1 MIDTTSVLGYAWP
14 LAAAAGERIQ
24 FHLSS
29 ASLSKANVRVVR
41 VRCGDHDPLGPGLR
55 TTAMEVDIGDSLA
68 LKFQPIYP
76 GSYAIVEDRAAFVSA
91 RDLSFGC
98 YLFPTIVGGK
108 PQTIASRWNGI
119 EGTGWKLELDH
130 QGCLCLVVGADGK
143 RAIARAPKPLLV
155 REWAFVGAIIAPSQ
169 GRIEIHQFS
178 LARDGGRDRSASAEA
193 ACPNAFAWPAKT
205 PLILAAESTG
215 AADGKQ
221 PTTQHYNGKI
231 DRPRLYNRALPPAA
245 LRGLVEAL
253 RPTADDPNLLAAWD
267 FSQGISGDRIVDLSA
282 NRCDGLLRQLPMR
295 AATGANW
302 DGAALSWNEAPW
314 QYGAIHFH
322 EDDLQDC
329 NWEPTC
335 SLTIPSN
342 WRSGFYALELTAD
355 LPSGRVES
363 HVSFF
368 VRAPRGRA
376 TAPLLFVASTATF
389 LAYANIGTRLDQSG
403 FEVHSEGL
411 VTLSADDIYLS
422 EHRELG
428 LSSYDTHA
436 DGSGVCYSSGAR
448 PILNMRPR
456 GNAFNY
462 VNDTHILDWLEEQN
476 IDYDVLTDEDI
487 DREGA
492 RALKPYCAVITG
504 SHPEYVSRPMLDAF
518 QAYQN
523 GGGRHMYLGG
533 NGFYWRIAFH
543 PDRIGQ
549 IEIRRSI
556 SGTRTWEGEAG
567 ENNLSFTGEPSGLWR
582 SNGRAPQRLVGV
594 GFDAQVFDRSTF
606 YRRMPDS
613 FNPRIAF
620 AFEGIGS
627 DDRIGDF
634 GLRLGGAAG
643 LEIDR
648 ADRTLGSAPNLL
660 ILATANQFG
669 SGGLPTP
676 EEFRTT
682 HRGLTGDQNA
692 QVRADIVFFE
702 TSAGGAVFATG
713 SIAWCCALSHKGY
726 DNNVS
731 RLTGNVLRRFLD
743 PNPFDEGASSSVS

>member
-1 MIDTTSVLGYAWP
+1 MIDTTSILGYAWP
-14 LAAAAGERIQ
+14 LAAAAGEEIQ

-41 VRCGDHDPLGPGLR
+41 VRCGDPDPLGPGVR
-55 TTAMEVDIGDSLA
+55 TTAMEADINGAID

-76 GSYAIVEDRAAFVSA
+76 GSYALIEDRTAFASA
-91 RDLSFGC
+91 RNLSFGC
-98 YLFPTIVGGK
+98 YLLPTIVGGK
-108 PQTIASRWNGI
+108 PQTIASRWNRA
-119 EGTGWKLELDH
+119 EGTGWKLELDD
-130 QGCLCLVVGADGK
+130 QGCLCLIVASDGK

-155 REWAFVGAIIAPSQ
+155 REWVFVGAIVAPSRE
-169 GRIEIHQFS
+169 RIEIHQIS

-193 ACPNAFAWPAKT
+193 ACSKALAWPAKT

-215 AADGKQ
+215 AADSKQ
-221 PTTQHYNGKI
+221 SAAQHFNGKI
-231 DRPRLYNRALPPAA
+231 DRPRLYSGALSAA
-245 LRGLVEAL
+245 ELRGLVETLHPA
-253 RPTADDPNLLAAWD
+253 ADDPNLLAAWD

-282 NRCDGLLRQLPMR
+282 NRCDGVLRQLPMR

-302 DGAALSWNEAPW
+302 DGASPSWTEAPA

-329 NWEPTC
+329 GWEPTC
-335 SLTIPSN
+335 SLTIPLN

-355 LPSGRVES
+355 QPAGRVES
-363 HVSFF
+363 YVSFF

-376 TAPLLFVASTATF
+376 TAPLAFVASTATF

-411 VTLSADDIYLS
+411 VMLSADDVYLS

-428 LSSYDTHA
+428 LSSYDTHV

-462 VNDTHILDWLEEQN
+462 VNDTHILDWLEEQD
-476 IDYDVLTDEDI
+476 IAYDVLTDEDI

-492 RALKPYCAVITG
+492 QALKPYRAVITG

-549 IEIRRSI
+549 IEIRRGI

-567 ENNLSFTGEPSGLWR
+567 ENHLSFTGEPSGLWR
-582 SNGRAPQRLVGV
+582 SSGRAPQRLVGV
-594 GFDAQVFDRSTF
+594 GFDAQVFDHSAF
-606 YRRMPDS
+606 YRRMPGS
-613 FNPRIAF
+613 FDPRVSF
-620 AFEGIGS
+620 AFEGVGAEE
-627 DDRIGDF
+627 RIGDF

-676 EEFRTT
+676 EEFRTM
-682 HRGLTGDQNA
+682 HRGLTGEQNA

-743 PNPFDEGASSSVS
+743 PKPFDE

>member
-1 MIDTTSVLGYAWP
+1 
-14 LAAAAGERIQ
+14 
-24 FHLSS
+24 
-29 ASLSKANVRVVR
+29 
-41 VRCGDHDPLGPGLR
+41 
-55 TTAMEVDIGDSLA
+55 
-68 LKFQPIYP
+68 
-76 GSYAIVEDRAAFVSA
+76 
-91 RDLSFGC
+91 
-98 YLFPTIVGGK
+98 
-108 PQTIASRWNGI
+108 
-119 EGTGWKLELDH
+119 
-130 QGCLCLVVGADGK
+130 
-143 RAIARAPKPLLV
+143 
-155 REWAFVGAIIAPSQ
+155 
-169 GRIEIHQFS
+169 
-178 LARDGGRDRSASAEA
+178 
-193 ACPNAFAWPAKT
+193 
-205 PLILAAESTG
+205 
-215 AADGKQ
+215 
-221 PTTQHYNGKI
+221 
-231 DRPRLYNRALPPAA
+231 
-245 LRGLVEAL
+245 
-253 RPTADDPNLLAAWD
+253 
-267 FSQGISGDRIVDLSA
+267 
-282 NRCDGLLRQLPMR
+282 
-295 AATGANW
+295 
-302 DGAALSWNEAPW
+302 
-314 QYGAIHFH
+314 
-322 EDDLQDC
+322 
-329 NWEPTC
+329 
-335 SLTIPSN
+335 
-342 WRSGFYALELTAD
+342 
-355 LPSGRVES
+355 
-363 HVSFF
+363 
-368 VRAPRGRA
+368 
-376 TAPLLFVASTATF
+376 LLFVASTATF

-411 VTLSADDIYLS
+411 VTLSADDVYLS

-428 LSSYDTHA
+428 LSSYDTHT

-492 RALKPYCAVITG
+492 QALKPYRAVITG

-549 IEIRRSI
+549 IEIRRGI

-613 FNPRIAF
+613 FNPRVGF

-702 TSAGGAVFATG
+702 TLAGGAVFATG
-713 SIAWCCALSHKGY
+713 SIAWCCALSHMNY

-743 PNPFDEGASSSVS
+743 PKPFDEGASSSVS

>member
-14 LAAAAGERIQ
+14 LAVAAGEQIQ

-41 VRCGDHDPLGPGLR
+41 VRCGDPDPLGPGLR
-55 TTAMEVDIGDSLA
+55 TNVMEADVNGSIA
-68 LKFQPIYP
+68 LKRQPIHP
-76 GSYAIVEDRAAFVSA
+76 GSYALIEDRAAFASA

-98 YLFPTIVGGK
+98 YLFPTIVGER
-108 PQTIASRWNGI
+108 PQTIASRWNAAQQA
-119 EGTGWKLELDH
+119 GWKLELDADGH
-130 QGCLCLVVGADGK
+130 LCLVVASEGK
-143 RAIARAPKPLLV
+143 RMVARAPRPLLT
-155 REWAFVGAIIAPSQ
+155 REWVFVAGIIAPSR
-169 GRIEIHQFS
+169 GEIEVHQVS
-178 LARDGGRDRSASAEA
+178 LARHGGRDRSASAKA
-193 ACPNAFAWPAKT
+193 PCPVSIVWPAQT
-205 PLILAAESTG
+205 PLILAAESSG
-215 AADGKQ
+215 AIHPEP
-221 PTTQHYNGKI
+221 PTRQHFNGKI
-231 DRPRLYNRALPPAA
+231 DRPRLYDCALPATE
-245 LRGLVEAL
+245 LRVYVEAL
-253 RPTADDPNLLAAWD
+253 RPEVDDPRLLAAWD
-267 FSQGISGDRIVDLSA
+267 FSEEISTDRIVDLSA
-282 NRCDGLLRQLPMR
+282 NRCNGLLRQLPMR

-302 DGAALSWNEAPW
+302 DGSVLSWTEAPW

-329 NWEPTC
+329 GWEPTF
-335 SLTIPSN
+335 SFTIPSS

-355 LPSGRVES
+355 LSEGLVES
-363 HVSFF
+363 YVSFF
-368 VRAPRGRA
+368 VRAPRERA
-376 TAPLLFVASTATF
+376 MAPLLFVASTATF

-411 VTLSADDIYLS
+411 VTLSADDVYLS

-428 LSSYDTHA
+428 LSSYDAHT
-436 DGSGVCYSSGAR
+436 DGSGSCYSSGAR

-462 VNDTHILDWLEEQN
+462 VNDTHILDWLEEQG
-476 IDYDVLTDEDI
+476 IAYDVITDEDI
-487 DREGA
+487 DRDGA
-492 RALKPYCAVITG
+492 AALKPYRAVITG
-504 SHPEYVSRPMLDAF
+504 SHPEYVSRRMLDAF
-518 QAYQN
+518 EAYQN

-543 PDRIGQ
+543 PTRIGQ
-549 IEIRRSI
+549 IEIRRGI
-556 SGTRTWEGEAG
+556 AGTRTWEGEAG

-582 SNGRAPQRLVGV
+582 SSGRAPQRLVGV

-606 YRRMPDS
+606 YRRTPDS
-613 FNPRIAF
+613 FDPRVQF

-627 DDRIGDF
+627 EERIGDF

-660 ILATANQFG
+660 VLATANQFG

-676 EEFRTT
+676 EEFRTM
-682 HRGLTGDQNA
+682 HRGLTGEQNA
-692 QVRADIVFFE
+692 QVRADVVFFE
-702 TSAGGAVFATG
+702 TSAGGAVFAMG
-713 SIAWCCALSHKGY
+713 SIAWCCALSHNGY
-726 DNNVS
+726 ANNVS

-743 PNPFDEGASSSVS
+743 PTPFDV